1 MLTNKEDANFPNS
14 FYFRS
19 HETFPLPGF
28 KDPRTDVRNSNI
40 ETATS
45 NSSPEN
51 TVRIIPSRRQC

>member
-1 MLTNKEDANFPNS
+1 MTGMLTDKEDANFPDS

-40 ETATS
+40 EEQQ
-45 NSSPEN
+45 PREH
-51 TVRIIPSRRQC
+51 VRIIPSRRQC